1 MNHDRFWIHGLAA
14 GAAAGVLA
22 GVLVMRLNPEVGQP
36 LGDVAVGVGLWASWG
51 VVIVGLPLALL
62 QLVFRRITRRRGTW
76 PAPGLM
82 AGVYFLFGIL
92 GAVNADLY
100 LHLLSATARRVV
112 QQDAVAWFLGALLA
126 LVVGGVVRRRD
137 GGTVWKAAFAVMMI
151 LLPAGRLMVR
161 PTTAAQPL
169 AVQAEPIGSPTR
181 PLVVIGVEG
190 LDVPVLLTHSGG
202 GRTPALERFMAAG
215 AWGSIEPYEPFLRQ
229 SFWTTV
235 ATGVEPGAHGVKA
248 HRGWKPPWL
257 DETLRL
263 MPWTPQGSR
272 LILPWGLPKQVEPPP
287 ATVPTLWE
295 RMRISGVETT
305 VVAWPGFWPATS
317 GVISDVEDSAPV
329 GLEEGLRSALEV
341 ALGAFEH
348 RAPDV
353 WEAIRQDQLRLGEAV
368 ASLTA
373 GEPNVWV
380 HLGALSETRQLLEPL
395 KPRHTGEREVV
406 ELVME
411 LLDDQLQT
419 VLSSAPP
426 DALVVLV
433 SPYGLSPPSSYE
445 RIRRLV
451 GIGDDWH
458 TSGDRCWDGVLMV
471 MGRDVVSGRVFDD
484 VRLPDV
490 VPTSCYL
497 VGLPVARYM
506 VGEVII
512 EAVDSRYLATHPLVV
527 D

>member
-1 MNHDRFWIHGLAA
+1 MKRDLHWIHGLTA

-36 LGDVAVGVGLWASWG
+36 LGGVAVGVVLWASWG
-51 VVIVGLPLALL
+51 ALIVGLPLALM
-62 QLVFRRITRRRGTW
+62 QVLVRRVRGRRETW

-82 AGVYFLFGIL
+82 AAMYFLAGVL
-92 GAVNADLY
+92 SAVNADLY
-100 LHLLSATARRVV
+100 LHLLSATAKRVV
-112 QQDAVAWFLGALLA
+112 QQDAVAWFLGAVLA
-126 LVVGGVVRRRD
+126 LLVGGVIRRRD
-137 GGTVWKAAFAVMMI
+137 GGTVWKVAFATMMI
-151 LLPAGRLMVR
+151 LLPAGRLVVR

-169 AVQAEPIGSPTR
+169 AVRVEAIGSPER

-190 LDVPVLLTHSGG
+190 LDVPVLLTHSGS

-215 AWGSIEPYEPFLRQ
+215 AWGSVRPYEPFLRQ
-229 SFWTTV
+229 SYWTTV
-235 ATGVEPGAHGVKA
+235 ATGAEPGAHGVKA

-272 LILPWGLPKQVEPPP
+272 LILPWGLPQQVQPPP
-287 ATVPTLWE
+287 ATVPALWE
-295 RMRISGVETT
+295 RMRLSQVETT
-305 VVAWPGFWPATS
+305 VVAWPGFWPPQS
-317 GVISDVEDSAPV
+317 GVRIDDEDSPRVAI
-329 GLEEGLRSALEV
+329 EDGLREALEV
-341 ALGAFEH
+341 ALGAFRH
-348 RAPDV
+348 RAPEV
-353 WEAIRQDQLRLGEAV
+353 WSAIRRDQHRLGEAV
-368 ASLTA
+368 VSLTA

-380 HLGALSETRQLLEPL
+380 HLEALAVTRQLLEPL

-406 ELVME
+406 ELVVE
-411 LLDDQLQT
+411 LLDGQLEAL
-419 VLSSAPP
+419 LSSAPP

-471 MGRDVVSGRVFDD
+471 MGRDVVPGRVFDD
-484 VRLPDV
+484 VRLTDV
-490 VPTSCYL
+490 VPSSCYL
-497 VGLPVARYM
+497 LGLPLAQYM
-506 VGEVII
+506 AGEVII